1 MRILW
6 MYLTYFLMIAINAFA
21 NILPLNGMT
30 TGDISNQFPVL
41 FTPSGYVFTIWSL
54 IYLALLIWLIA
65 ITIQRQRLTRP
76 IASCFITT
84 NLLNSLWII
93 VWHFEWVGTSILV
106 MVLLL
111 IMLMLFYRAER
122 QMAQNSYIWIAPLSL
137 YIGWI
142 TVALLANISYF
153 FHAIGQPNFLGIGE
167 VIWAL
172 FFLFLGFC
180 LGLFVRYQKKD
191 ILYPLVIVW
200 AFVGIFVRDQATSE
214 IVAVS
219 ALVLAILLF
228 LLNWFRLRKTA

>member
-30 TGDISNQFPVL
+30 TGEISNQFPVL

-65 ITIQRQRLTRP
+65 ITIQHRRLTRP
-76 IASCFITT
+76 IASCFIAT

-106 MVLLL
+106 MLLLL
-111 IMLMLFYRAER
+111 IMLALFYRAER
-122 QMAQNSYIWIAPLSL
+122 RMAQGSYIWLAPLSL

-153 FHAIGQPNFLGIGE
+153 FHAIGKPDFLGISE
-167 VIWAL
+167 VSWAILFL
-172 FFLFLGFC
+172 FFGFC
-180 LGLFVRYQKKD
+180 LGLFIRYQKND
-191 ILYPLVIVW
+191 LLYPLVIVW
-200 AFVGIFVRDQATSE
+200 AFVGIFVRDQKMSE
-214 IVAVS
+214 SVAVT

-228 LLNWFRLRKTA
+228 LLNWFRLRKRA